1 MNKTEYRTKLRA
13 GLIAIIAVLAIL
25 IPAVLQQPTLAV
37 SRKAPS
43 MVTVTGAKLSGN
55 NKVTITW
62 KKAKNATS
70 YRVYYK
76 QAGGKW
82 KTLANVK
89 GTKYTHTSSRKYPLA
104 EGKKYVYTVRAYNR
118 YGRKW
123 GSYDRN
129 GKTVTIP
136 AIPGKV
142 NVTKVKANSYQEVQ
156 VNWNKTKNAT
166 SYHVYY
172 KEAGARSW
180 RKIDSVSGRY
190 TSFKHRSSKSFP
202 LKPGKKYVYTVKA
215 YNGNFKKWGSYNTKG
230 WSVSVPKKPAA
241 KVPGTV
247 KLCYVSA
254 TTDSEVIIDWE
265 GVENAT
271 SYCIYY
277 KESGAKNW
285 VKIATVGSNTQF
297 YIHESS
303 SAYPL
308 KASCKYLY
316 TIRAYNSASKKWG
329 GYNTKGWSVTTPE
342 DPDATPTPQP
352 TKKPQPTEAPKPS
365 PKPTST
371 PKPTPTVTPTPS
383 PEEIAANAEK
393 IAKEVIRLTNI
404 ERRKNGKSDLKYHA
418 KLQQAAMTRAKELEI
433 KYAHERPDGSDI
445 GTAAYEVGVGN
456 ICGENIGAGFT
467 KPEAKPEAVVK
478 AWMDSPGH
486 AASILNDRAT
496 HIGVGYYKGKNGTG
510 YWVQEFSS
518 GPDEKCTLT
527 VDANGGTFPS
537 KGGVEKFEMAVPK
550 GITLYTKDMPKPEKN
565 GCSFDGWTAYF
576 DFGYSVKAT
585 TNIPMNES
593 YTLKADWKNNT
604 TTSSL
609 SADVSSSVN
618 KEIFSDGINDA
629 DYDENI
635 RFNGSSE
642 AIESVD
648 DMDSKELDISE
659 DTDESE
665 VEFVEDNS

>member
-1 MNKTEYRTKLRA
+1 MKQPRKYLLCLLT
-13 GLIAIIAVLAIL
+13 LAL
-25 IPAVLQQPTLAV
+25 MLFLPAAAAQAASGQQPGYV
-37 SRKAPS
+37 SS
-43 MVTVTGAKLSGN
+43 ITAKVSGS
-55 NKVTITW
+55 NKVTVTW

-82 KTLANVK
+82 KTLANVN
-89 GTKYTHTSSRKYPLA
+89 GTKYTHTSSRKYPLTA
-104 EGKKYVYTVRAYNR
+104 GKKYVYTVRAYNR

-156 VNWNKTKNAT
+156 VNWDKAKNAT

-172 KEAGARSW
+172 KEAGARNW

-215 YNGNFKKWGSYNTKG
+215 YNGSFKKWGSYNTKG
-230 WSVSVPKKPAA
+230 WSVSVPKKPEG

-285 VKIATVGSNTQF
+285 VKIATVGSETQF

-352 TKKPQPTEAPKPS
+352 TKKPQPTEAPKPT

-371 PKPTPTVTPTPS
+371 PKPTPTATPTPS
-383 PEEIAANAEK
+383 PEEITANAEK

-404 ERRKNGKSDLKYHA
+404 ERRKNGKADLKYHA

-433 KYAHERPDGSDI
+433 KYSHERPDGTS
-445 GTAAYEVGVGN
+445 GTAAYEAGVGN
-456 ICGENIGAGFT
+456 YCGENIGVGFT
-467 KPEAKPEAVVK
+467 KPEAVVK

-486 AASILNDRAT
+486 ASAILDANAT

-537 KGGVEKFEMAVPK
+537 KGGVEKF
-550 GITLYTKDMPKPEKN
+550 GITVPQGMRLYIKDIAIPVKQNCTFNYWTIYDSPILGSIDVNKN
-565 GCSFDGWTAYF
+565 YRIS
-576 DFGYSVKAT
+576 
-585 TNIPMNES
+585 
-593 YTLKADWKNNT
+593 ADWSVTDNQAICSNIEQSVISDAT
-604 TTSSL
+604 F
-609 SADVSSSVN
+609 SADGISVN
-618 KEIFSDGINDA
+618 A
-629 DYDENI
+629 DVLDNVY
-635 RFNGSSE
+635 
-642 AIESVD
+642 VD
-648 DMDSKELDISE
+648 DEDETDDIDTIGYDTVEDISFE
-659 DTDESE
+659 E
-665 VEFVEDNS
+665 

>member
-1 MNKTEYRTKLRA
+1 MKKTRKYLLCLLT
-13 GLIAIIAVLAIL
+13 LAL
-25 IPAVLQQPTLAV
+25 MLFLPATAAQAASGQQPGYV
-37 SRKAPS
+37 SS
-43 MVTVTGAKLSGN
+43 ITAKVSGN
-55 NKVTITW
+55 NQVTVTW

-82 KTLANVK
+82 KTLANVN
-89 GTKYTHTSSRKYPLA
+89 GTKYTHTSSKKYPLTA
-104 EGKKYVYTVRAYNR
+104 GKKYVYTVRAYNR

-123 GSYDRN
+123 GSYDKK

-156 VNWNKTKNAT
+156 VNWSKAKNAT

-172 KEAGARSW
+172 KEAGARNW
-180 RKIDSVSGRY
+180 RKIASVSGRY

-215 YNGNFKKWGSYNTKG
+215 YNRNFKKWGS
-230 WSVSVPKKPAA
+230 
-241 KVPGTV
+241 
-247 KLCYVSA
+247 
-254 TTDSEVIIDWE
+254 
-265 GVENAT
+265 
-271 SYCIYY
+271 
-277 KESGAKNW
+277 
-285 VKIATVGSNTQF
+285 
-297 YIHESS
+297 
-303 SAYPL
+303 
-308 KASCKYLY
+308 
-316 TIRAYNSASKKWG
+316 
-329 GYNTKGWSVTTPE
+329 YNTKGWSVTTPE

-371 PKPTPTVTPTPS
+371 PKPTPTATPTPS

-393 IAKEVIRLTNI
+393 MAKEVIRLTNI
-404 ERRKNGKSDLKYHA
+404 ERRKYGLTELKYHA

-433 KYAHERPDGSDI
+433 KFAHERPDGSDI
-445 GTAAYEVGVGN
+445 GTAAFEAGVGN
-456 ICGENIGAGFT
+456 PGGENIGAGFT
-467 KPEAKPEAVVK
+467 KPEAVVK
-478 AWMDSPGH
+478 AWMDSDGH
-486 AASILNDRAT
+486 RTTMLQSHYT

-550 GITLYTKDMPKPEKN
+550 GMTLYADDFEKPVKVGCVFEKWTSLYPDGYENNKTTK
-565 GCSFDGWTAYF
+565 
-576 DFGYSVKAT
+576 
-585 TNIPMNES
+585 IHMNES
-593 YTLKADWKNNT
+593 KTLKANWKDA
-604 TTSSL
+604 TSS
-609 SADVSSSVN
+609 SKVSSIN
-618 KEIFSDGINDA
+618 EDIFSDGVSNDSNT
-629 DYDENI
+629 ENTDTD
-635 RFNGSSE
+635 SSFE

-659 DTDESE
+659 DTKDTDESD
-665 VEFVEDNS
+665 VEFVEDNLQ

>member
-1 MNKTEYRTKLRA
+1 MKQPRKYLLCLLT
-13 GLIAIIAVLAIL
+13 LAL
-25 IPAVLQQPTLAV
+25 MLFLPASAAQAASGQQPGYV
-37 SRKAPS
+37 SS
-43 MVTVTGAKLSGN
+43 ITAKVSGS
-55 NKVTITW
+55 NKVTVTW

-76 QAGGKW
+76 QADGKW

-89 GTKYTHTSSRKYPLA
+89 GTKYTHTSSRKYPLT
-104 EGKKYVYTVRAYNR
+104 EGKKYAYTVKAYNR

-142 NVTKVKANSYQEVQ
+142 NVTKVKANSYQEVL
-156 VNWNKTKNAT
+156 VNWSKAKNTT

-172 KEAGARSW
+172 KEAGARNW
-180 RKIDSVSGRY
+180 RKIDSISGHY

-202 LKPGKKYVYTVKA
+202 LEPGKKYVYTVKA

-230 WSVSVPKKPAA
+230 WSVSVPKKPEG

-352 TKKPQPTEAPKPS
+352 TEAPKPS

-371 PKPTPTVTPTPS
+371 PKPTPTATPTPS

-393 IAKEVIRLTNI
+393 MAKEVIRLTNI
-404 ERRKNGKSDLKYHA
+404 ERRKYGLTELKYHA

-433 KYAHERPDGSDI
+433 KFAHERPDGRDI
-445 GTAAYEVGVGN
+445 GTAAYEAGVGN
-456 ICGENIGAGFT
+456 PGGENIGAGFT
-467 KPEAKPEAVVK
+467 KPEAVVK
-478 AWMDSPGH
+478 AWMDSDGH
-486 AASILNDRAT
+486 RTTMLQSHYT

-537 KGGVEKFEMAVPK
+537 KGGVEKFEMDVPK
-550 GITLYTKDMPKPEKN
+550 GMTLYADDFEKP
-565 GCSFDGWTAYF
+565 
-576 DFGYSVKAT
+576 VKAGCVFEKWTSLYPDGYENNKT
-585 TNIPMNES
+585 TKIHMNES
-593 YTLKADWKNNT
+593 KTLKANWKDAA
-604 TTSSL
+604 SS
-609 SADVSSSVN
+609 SKVSSIN
-618 KEIFSDGINDA
+618 EDIFSDGVSNDSNA
-629 DYDENI
+629 ENT
-635 RFNGSSE
+635 NTDSSFE
-642 AIESVD
+642 VIESVD

-659 DTDESE
+659 DTDESD
-665 VEFVEDNS
+665 VEFVEDNLQ

>member
-1 MNKTEYRTKLRA
+1 MKKTRKYLLCLLT
-13 GLIAIIAVLAIL
+13 LAL
-25 IPAVLQQPTLAV
+25 MLFLPATAAQAASGQQPGYV
-37 SRKAPS
+37 SS
-43 MVTVTGAKLSGN
+43 ITAKVSGS
-55 NKVTITW
+55 NKVTVTW

-89 GTKYTHTSSRKYPLA
+89 GTKYTHTSSRKYPLT
-104 EGKKYVYTVRAYNR
+104 EGKKYVYTVKAYNR

-156 VNWNKTKNAT
+156 VNWSKAKNAT

-172 KEAGARSW
+172 KEAGARNW

-215 YNGNFKKWGSYNTKG
+215 YNGSFKKWGS
-230 WSVSVPKKPAA
+230 
-241 KVPGTV
+241 
-247 KLCYVSA
+247 
-254 TTDSEVIIDWE
+254 
-265 GVENAT
+265 
-271 SYCIYY
+271 
-277 KESGAKNW
+277 
-285 VKIATVGSNTQF
+285 
-297 YIHESS
+297 
-303 SAYPL
+303 
-308 KASCKYLY
+308 
-316 TIRAYNSASKKWG
+316 
-329 GYNTKGWSVTTPE
+329 YNTKGWSVTTPE

-371 PKPTPTVTPTPS
+371 PKPTPTATPTPS

-393 IAKEVIRLTNI
+393 MAKEVIRLTNI
-404 ERRKNGKSDLKYHA
+404 ERRKYGLTELKYHA

-433 KYAHERPDGSDI
+433 KFAHERPDGSDI
-445 GTAAYEVGVGN
+445 GTAAFEAGVGN
-456 ICGENIGAGFT
+456 PGGENIGAGFT
-467 KPEAKPEAVVK
+467 KPEAVVK
-478 AWMDSPGH
+478 AWMDSDGH
-486 AASILNDRAT
+486 RTTMLQSHYT

-550 GITLYTKDMPKPEKN
+550 GMTLYADDFEKPVKVGCVFEKWTSLYPDGYENNKTTK
-565 GCSFDGWTAYF
+565 
-576 DFGYSVKAT
+576 
-585 TNIPMNES
+585 IHMNES
-593 YTLKADWKNNT
+593 KTLKANWKDA
-604 TTSSL
+604 TSS
-609 SADVSSSVN
+609 SKVSSIN
-618 KEIFSDGINDA
+618 EDIFSDGVSNDSNT
-629 DYDENI
+629 ENTDTD
-635 RFNGSSE
+635 SSFE

-659 DTDESE
+659 DTKDTDESD
-665 VEFVEDNS
+665 VEFVEDNLQ

>member
-1 MNKTEYRTKLRA
+1 MKKTRKYLLCLLT
-13 GLIAIIAVLAIL
+13 LAL
-25 IPAVLQQPTLAV
+25 MLFLPAAAAQAASGQQPGYV
-37 SRKAPS
+37 SS
-43 MVTVTGAKLSGN
+43 ITAKVSGS
-55 NKVTITW
+55 NKVTVTW

-82 KTLANVK
+82 KTLANVN
-89 GTKYTHTSSRKYPLA
+89 GTKYTHTSSRKYPLT

-156 VNWNKTKNAT
+156 VNWSKAKNAT

-172 KEAGARSW
+172 KEAGARNW

-190 TSFKHRSSKSFP
+190 TSFKHCSSKSFP
-202 LKPGKKYVYTVKA
+202 LEPGKKYVYTVKA
-215 YNGNFKKWGSYNTKG
+215 YNGSFKKWGSYNTKG
-230 WSVSVPKKPAA
+230 WSVSVPKKPEG

-316 TIRAYNSASKKWG
+316 TIRAYNSDSKKWG

-371 PKPTPTVTPTPS
+371 PKPTPTATPTPS

-393 IAKEVIRLTNI
+393 MTKEVIRLTNI

-433 KYAHERPDGSDI
+433 KCSHERPDGRDSS
-445 GTAAYEVGVGN
+445 TAIYEAGVGN
-456 ICGENIGAGFT
+456 SSGENIGVGFT
-467 KPEAKPEAVVK
+467 KPEAVVK

-486 AASILNDRAT
+486 ASAILDSDST
-496 HIGVGYYKGKNGTG
+496 HIGVGYYKGKNGTN
-510 YWVQEFSS
+510 YWVQDFSS

-550 GITLYTKDMPKPEKN
+550 GMTLYADDFEKP
-565 GCSFDGWTAYF
+565 
-576 DFGYSVKAT
+576 VKAGCVFEKWT
-585 TNIPMNES
+585 TVFSFGWES
-593 YTLKADWKNNT
+593 NNATEIHMSESKTLKANWKDAA
-604 TTSSL
+604 SS
-609 SADVSSSVN
+609 SKVSSIN
-618 KEIFSDGINDA
+618 EDIFSDGVSNDSNA
-629 DYDENI
+629 ENT
-635 RFNGSSE
+635 NTDSSFE
-642 AIESVD
+642 VIESVD

-659 DTDESE
+659 DTDESD
-665 VEFVEDNS
+665 VEFVEDNLQ

>member
-1 MNKTEYRTKLRA
+1 MKKTRKYLLCLLT
-13 GLIAIIAVLAIL
+13 LAL
-25 IPAVLQQPTLAV
+25 MLFLPATAAQAASGQQPGYV
-37 SRKAPS
+37 SS
-43 MVTVTGAKLSGN
+43 ITAKVSGS
-55 NKVTITW
+55 NKVTVTW

-76 QAGGKW
+76 QAGSKW
-82 KTLANVK
+82 KTLANVN
-89 GTKYTHTSSRKYPLA
+89 GTKYTHTSSRKYPLT
-104 EGKKYVYTVRAYNR
+104 EGKKYVYTVKAYNR

-156 VNWNKTKNAT
+156 VNWSKAKNAT

-172 KEAGARSW
+172 KEAGARNW

-215 YNGNFKKWGSYNTKG
+215 YNGSFKKWGS
-230 WSVSVPKKPAA
+230 
-241 KVPGTV
+241 
-247 KLCYVSA
+247 
-254 TTDSEVIIDWE
+254 
-265 GVENAT
+265 
-271 SYCIYY
+271 
-277 KESGAKNW
+277 
-285 VKIATVGSNTQF
+285 
-297 YIHESS
+297 
-303 SAYPL
+303 
-308 KASCKYLY
+308 
-316 TIRAYNSASKKWG
+316 
-329 GYNTKGWSVTTPE
+329 YNTKGWSVTTPE

-371 PKPTPTVTPTPS
+371 PKPTPTATPTPS

-393 IAKEVIRLTNI
+393 MAKEVIRLTNI
-404 ERRKNGKSDLKYHA
+404 ERRKYGLTELKYHA

-433 KYAHERPDGSDI
+433 KFAHERPDGSDI
-445 GTAAYEVGVGN
+445 GTAAFEAGVGN
-456 ICGENIGAGFT
+456 PGGENIGAGFT
-467 KPEAKPEAVVK
+467 KPEAVVK
-478 AWMDSPGH
+478 AWMDSDGH
-486 AASILNDRAT
+486 RTTMLQSHYT

-550 GITLYTKDMPKPEKN
+550 GMTLYADDFEKPVKAGCVFEK
-565 GCSFDGWTAYF
+565 WTAVYP
-576 DFGYSVKAT
+576 DGYETKQAT
-585 TNIPMNES
+585 KIHMSES
-593 YTLKADWKNNT
+593 LSLKANWKDAT
-604 TTSSL
+604 A
-609 SADVSSSVN
+609 SAKVSSIN
-618 KEIFSDGINDA
+618 EEIFSDGVSNDSNA
-629 DYDENI
+629 ENT
-635 RFNGSSE
+635 NTDSSFE
-642 AIESVD
+642 VIESVD

>member
-1 MNKTEYRTKLRA
+1 MKKTRKYLLCLLT
-13 GLIAIIAVLAIL
+13 LAL
-25 IPAVLQQPTLAV
+25 MLFLPATAAQAASGQQPGYV
-37 SRKAPS
+37 SS
-43 MVTVTGAKLSGN
+43 ITAKVSGN
-55 NKVTITW
+55 NKVTVTW

-82 KTLANVK
+82 KTLADVN
-89 GTKYTHTSSRKYPLA
+89 GTKYTHTSSKKYPLTA
-104 EGKKYVYTVRAYNR
+104 GKKYVYTVKAYNR

-136 AIPGKV
+136 AIPDKV
-142 NVTKVKANSYQEVQ
+142 NVTKIKANSYQEVQ
-156 VNWNKTKNAT
+156 VNWDKAKNAT

-172 KEAGARSW
+172 KEAGARNW

-230 WSVSVPKKPAA
+230 WSVSIPKKPEG

-277 KESGAKNW
+277 KESRAKNW

-352 TKKPQPTEAPKPS
+352 TEAPKPS

-371 PKPTPTVTPTPS
+371 PKPTPTATPTPS

-404 ERRKNGKSDLKYHA
+404 ERRKNGKTDLKYHA

-433 KYAHERPDGSDI
+433 KYSHERPDGTS
-445 GTAAYEVGVGN
+445 GTAAYEAGVGN
-456 ICGENIGAGFT
+456 YCGENIGVGFT
-467 KPEAKPEAVVK
+467 KPEAVVK

-486 AASILNDRAT
+486 ASAILDANAT
-496 HIGVGYYKGKNGTG
+496 HIGVGYYKGKNGTN

-550 GITLYTKDMPKPEKN
+550 GMTLYADDFEKP
-565 GCSFDGWTAYF
+565 
-576 DFGYSVKAT
+576 VKAGCVFEKWTSLYPDGYENNKT
-585 TNIPMNES
+585 TKIHMNES
-593 YTLKADWKNNT
+593 KTLKANWKDAA
-604 TTSSL
+604 SS
-609 SADVSSSVN
+609 SKVSSIN
-618 KEIFSDGINDA
+618 EDIFSDGVSNDSNA
-629 DYDENI
+629 ENT
-635 RFNGSSE
+635 NTDSSFE
-642 AIESVD
+642 AIESVN

-659 DTDESE
+659 DTDESDI
-665 VEFVEDNS
+665 EFVEDNS

>member
-1 MNKTEYRTKLRA
+1 MEKTRKYLLCLLT
-13 GLIAIIAVLAIL
+13 LAL
-25 IPAVLQQPTLAV
+25 MLFLPAAAAQAASGQQPGYV
-37 SRKAPS
+37 SS
-43 MVTVTGAKLSGN
+43 ITAKVSGN
-55 NKVTITW
+55 NQVTVTW

-76 QAGGKW
+76 QTGGKW
-82 KTLANVK
+82 KTLANVN
-89 GTKYTHTSSRKYPLA
+89 GTKYTHTSSKKYPLT
-104 EGKKYVYTVRAYNR
+104 EGKKYVYTVKAYNR

-156 VNWNKTKNAT
+156 VNWSKAKNAT

-172 KEAGARSW
+172 KEAGSRNW

-190 TSFKHRSSKSFP
+190 NSFKHRSSKSFP

-215 YNGNFKKWGSYNTKG
+215 YNGNFKKWGS
-230 WSVSVPKKPAA
+230 
-241 KVPGTV
+241 
-247 KLCYVSA
+247 
-254 TTDSEVIIDWE
+254 
-265 GVENAT
+265 
-271 SYCIYY
+271 
-277 KESGAKNW
+277 
-285 VKIATVGSNTQF
+285 
-297 YIHESS
+297 
-303 SAYPL
+303 
-308 KASCKYLY
+308 
-316 TIRAYNSASKKWG
+316 
-329 GYNTKGWSVTTPE
+329 YNTKGWSVTTPE

-371 PKPTPTVTPTPS
+371 PKPTPTATPTPS

-404 ERRKNGKSDLKYHA
+404 ERRKNGKSELKYHA
-418 KLQQAAMTRAKELEI
+418 NLQQAAMTRAKELEI
-433 KYAHERPDGSDI
+433 KYSHERPDGTS
-445 GTAAYEVGVGN
+445 GTAAYEAGVGN
-456 ICGENIGAGFT
+456 YCGENIGVGFT
-467 KPEAKPEAVVK
+467 KPEAVVK

-486 AASILNDRAT
+486 ASAILDANAT
-496 HIGVGYYKGKNGTG
+496 HIGVGYHKGKNGTG

-550 GITLYTKDMPKPEKN
+550 GMTLYADDFEKPVKAGCVFEK
-565 GCSFDGWTAYF
+565 WTAVYP
-576 DFGYSVKAT
+576 DGYETKQAT
-585 TNIPMNES
+585 KIHMSES
-593 YTLKADWKNNT
+593 LSLKANWKDAT
-604 TTSSL
+604 A
-609 SADVSSSVN
+609 SAKVSSIN
-618 KEIFSDGINDA
+618 EDIFSDGVSNDSNA
-629 DYDENI
+629 ENT
-635 RFNGSSE
+635 NTDSSFE
-642 AIESVD
+642 VIESVD

-665 VEFVEDNS
+665 VEFVEDNLQ

>member
-1 MNKTEYRTKLRA
+1 MKKTRKYLLCLLT
-13 GLIAIIAVLAIL
+13 LAL
-25 IPAVLQQPTLAV
+25 MLFLPASAAQAASGQQPGYV
-37 SRKAPS
+37 SS
-43 MVTVTGAKLSGN
+43 ITAKVSDN
-55 NKVTITW
+55 NKVTVTW

-76 QAGGKW
+76 QADGKW

-89 GTKYTHTSSRKYPLA
+89 GTKYTHTSSRKYPLT
-104 EGKKYVYTVRAYNR
+104 EGKKYVYTVKAYNR

-136 AIPGKV
+136 VIPGKV
-142 NVTKVKANSYQEVQ
+142 NVTKVKANNYQEVQ
-156 VNWNKTKNAT
+156 VNWSKAKNAT

-172 KEAGARSW
+172 KEASSRNW

-215 YNGNFKKWGSYNTKG
+215 YNGSFKKWGSYNTKG
-230 WSVSVPKKPAA
+230 WSVSVPKKPEG

-352 TKKPQPTEAPKPS
+352 TEAPKPS

-371 PKPTPTVTPTPS
+371 PKPTPTATPTPS

-433 KYAHERPDGSDI
+433 KYSHERPDGRDI
-445 GTAAYEVGVGN
+445 GTAAYEAGVGN
-456 ICGENIGAGFT
+456 PCGENIGAGFT
-467 KPEAKPEAVVK
+467 KPEAVVK

-486 AASILNDRAT
+486 ASAILDANAT
-496 HIGVGYYKGKNGTG
+496 HIGVGYHKGKNGTG

-550 GITLYTKDMPKPEKN
+550 GMTLYADDFEKPVKAGCVFEK
-565 GCSFDGWTAYF
+565 WTAVYP
-576 DFGYSVKAT
+576 DGYETKQAT
-585 TNIPMNES
+585 KIHMSES
-593 YTLKADWKNNT
+593 LSLKANWKDAT
-604 TTSSL
+604 A
-609 SADVSSSVN
+609 SAKVSSIN
-618 KEIFSDGINDA
+618 EDIFSDGVSNDSNA
-629 DYDENI
+629 ENT
-635 RFNGSSE
+635 NTDSSFE
-642 AIESVD
+642 VIESVD

>member
-1 MNKTEYRTKLRA
+1 MKQPRKYLLCLLT
-13 GLIAIIAVLAIL
+13 LAL
-25 IPAVLQQPTLAV
+25 MLFLPAAAAQAASGQQPGYV
-37 SRKAPS
+37 SS
-43 MVTVTGAKLSGN
+43 ITAKVSGN
-55 NKVTITW
+55 NKVTVTW

-76 QAGGKW
+76 QTGGKW
-82 KTLANVK
+82 KTLANVN
-89 GTKYTHTSSRKYPLA
+89 GTKYTHTSSRKYPLT
-104 EGKKYVYTVRAYNR
+104 EGKKYAYTVKAYNR

-156 VNWNKTKNAT
+156 VNWSKTKNAT

-172 KEAGARSW
+172 KEAGSRNW

-230 WSVSVPKKPAA
+230 WSV
-241 KVPGTV
+241 
-247 KLCYVSA
+247 
-254 TTDSEVIIDWE
+254 
-265 GVENAT
+265 
-271 SYCIYY
+271 
-277 KESGAKNW
+277 
-285 VKIATVGSNTQF
+285 
-297 YIHESS
+297 
-303 SAYPL
+303 
-308 KASCKYLY
+308 
-316 TIRAYNSASKKWG
+316 
-329 GYNTKGWSVTTPE
+329 TTPE

-371 PKPTPTVTPTPS
+371 PKPTPTATPTPS

-393 IAKEVIRLTNI
+393 MAKEVIRLTNI
-404 ERRKNGKSDLKYHA
+404 ERKKYGLTELKYHA

-433 KYAHERPDGSDI
+433 KYSHERPDGRDS
-445 GTAAYEVGVGN
+445 GTAAFEAGVGN
-456 ICGENIGAGFT
+456 PGGENIGAGFT
-467 KPEAKPEAVVK
+467 KPEAVVK
-478 AWMDSPGH
+478 AWMDSDGH
-486 AASILNDRAT
+486 RTTMLQSHYT
-496 HIGVGYYKGKNGTG
+496 HIGVGYYKGKSGTG

-550 GITLYTKDMPKPEKN
+550 GMTLYADDFEKP
-565 GCSFDGWTAYF
+565 
-576 DFGYSVKAT
+576 VKAGCVFEKWTSLYPDGYENNKT
-585 TNIPMNES
+585 TKIHMNES
-593 YTLKADWKNNT
+593 KTLKANWKDAT
-604 TTSSL
+604 ASAKVL
-609 SADVSSSVN
+609 SINED
-618 KEIFSDGINDA
+618 IFSDGVSNDSNA
-629 DYDENI
+629 ENTDTD
-635 RFNGSSE
+635 SSFE
-642 AIESVD
+642 VIESVD
-648 DMDSKELDISE
+648 ENSKELDISK
-659 DTDESE
+659 DTDESD
-665 VEFVEDNS
+665 VEFVEDNLQ

>member
-1 MNKTEYRTKLRA
+1 MKQPRKYLLCLLT
-13 GLIAIIAVLAIL
+13 LAL
-25 IPAVLQQPTLAV
+25 MLFLPTTAAQAASGQQPGYV
-37 SRKAPS
+37 SSITTK
-43 MVTVTGAKLSGN
+43 VSGN
-55 NKVTITW
+55 NKVTVTW
-62 KKAKNATS
+62 KEAKNATS

-89 GTKYTHTSSRKYPLA
+89 GTKYTHTSSRKYPLT

-156 VNWNKTKNAT
+156 VNWSKAKNAT

-352 TKKPQPTEAPKPS
+352 TEAPKPS

-371 PKPTPTVTPTPS
+371 PKPTPTATPTPS

-433 KYAHERPDGSDI
+433 KYSHERPDGRDSS
-445 GTAAYEVGVGN
+445 TAVYEAGVGN
-456 ICGENIGAGFT
+456 SHGENIGVGFT
-467 KPEAKPEAVVK
+467 NPEAVIK

-486 AASILNDRAT
+486 ASAILDANAT
-496 HIGVGYYKGKNGTG
+496 HIGVGYYKGKNGTN
-510 YWVQEFSS
+510 YWVQDFSS

-537 KGGVEKFEMAVPK
+537 KGGAEKFEIIFPQGMLARIRDIDQPQK
-550 GITLYTKDMPKPEKN
+550 DGYTIQKWVDQYDCRVVNFCMDKDYTIHPVWVRDTASAQAIVTDDQQTCNALSEVHSN
-565 GCSFDGWTAYF
+565 DVFNDGNDEDKYESNLPIDTT
-576 DFGYSVKAT
+576 DCDMIDTEIYSNV
-585 TNIPMNES
+585 
-593 YTLKADWKNNT
+593 
-604 TTSSL
+604 
-609 SADVSSSVN
+609 
-618 KEIFSDGINDA
+618 
-629 DYDENI
+629 DYDENSDVE
-635 RFNGSSE
+635 F
-642 AIESVD
+642 
-648 DMDSKELDISE
+648 SE
-659 DTDESE
+659 DDSQ
-665 VEFVEDNS
+665 

>member
-1 MNKTEYRTKLRA
+1 MKQPRKYLLCLLT
-13 GLIAIIAVLAIL
+13 LAL
-25 IPAVLQQPTLAV
+25 MLFLPATAAQAASGQQPGYV
-37 SRKAPS
+37 SS
-43 MVTVTGAKLSGN
+43 ITAKVSDN
-55 NKVTITW
+55 NKVTVTW

-89 GTKYTHTSSRKYPLA
+89 GTKYTHTSSRKYPLT
-104 EGKKYVYTVRAYNR
+104 EGKKYAYTVKAYNR

-142 NVTKVKANSYQEVQ
+142 NVTKVKANSYQEVL
-156 VNWNKTKNAT
+156 VNWSKAKNTT

-172 KEAGARSW
+172 KEAGARNW
-180 RKIDSVSGRY
+180 RKIDSISGHY

-202 LKPGKKYVYTVKA
+202 LEPGKKYVYTVKA

-230 WSVSVPKKPAA
+230 WSVSVPKKPEG

-352 TKKPQPTEAPKPS
+352 TEAPKPS

-371 PKPTPTVTPTPS
+371 PKPTPTATPTPS

-393 IAKEVIRLTNI
+393 MAKEVIRLTNI
-404 ERRKNGKSDLKYHA
+404 ERRKYGLTELKYHA

-433 KYAHERPDGSDI
+433 KFAHERPDGRDI
-445 GTAAYEVGVGN
+445 GTAAYEAGVGN
-456 ICGENIGAGFT
+456 PGGENIGAGFT
-467 KPEAKPEAVVK
+467 KPEAVVK
-478 AWMDSPGH
+478 AWMDSDGH
-486 AASILNDRAT
+486 RTTMLQSHYT

-537 KGGVEKFEMAVPK
+537 KGGVEKFEMDVPK
-550 GITLYTKDMPKPEKN
+550 GMTLYADDFEKP
-565 GCSFDGWTAYF
+565 
-576 DFGYSVKAT
+576 VKAGCVFEKWTSLYPDGYENNKT
-585 TNIPMNES
+585 TKIHMNES
-593 YTLKADWKNNT
+593 KTLKANWKDAA
-604 TTSSL
+604 SS
-609 SADVSSSVN
+609 SKVSSIN
-618 KEIFSDGINDA
+618 EDIFSDGVSNDSNA
-629 DYDENI
+629 ENT
-635 RFNGSSE
+635 NTDSSFE
-642 AIESVD
+642 VIESVD

-659 DTDESE
+659 DTDESD
-665 VEFVEDNS
+665 VEFVEDNLQ

>member
-1 MNKTEYRTKLRA
+1 MKKTRKYLLCLLT
-13 GLIAIIAVLAIL
+13 LAL
-25 IPAVLQQPTLAV
+25 MLFLPATAAQAASGQQPGYV
-37 SRKAPS
+37 SS
-43 MVTVTGAKLSGN
+43 ITAKVSGN
-55 NKVTITW
+55 NKVTVTW

-82 KTLANVK
+82 KTLADVN
-89 GTKYTHTSSRKYPLA
+89 GTKYTHTSSKKYPLTA
-104 EGKKYVYTVRAYNR
+104 GKKYVYTVKAYNR

-136 AIPGKV
+136 AIPDKV
-142 NVTKVKANSYQEVQ
+142 NVTKIKANSYQEVQ
-156 VNWNKTKNAT
+156 VNWDKAKNAT

-172 KEAGARSW
+172 KEAGARNW

-230 WSVSVPKKPAA
+230 WSVSIPKKPEG

-277 KESGAKNW
+277 KESRAKNW

-352 TKKPQPTEAPKPS
+352 TEAPKPS

-371 PKPTPTVTPTPS
+371 PKPTPTATPTPS

-404 ERRKNGKSDLKYHA
+404 ERRKNGKTDLKYHA

-433 KYAHERPDGSDI
+433 KYSHERPDGTS
-445 GTAAYEVGVGN
+445 GTAAYEAGVGN
-456 ICGENIGAGFT
+456 YCGENIGVGFT
-467 KPEAKPEAVVK
+467 KPEAVVK

-486 AASILNDRAT
+486 ASAILDANAT
-496 HIGVGYYKGKNGTG
+496 HIGVGYYKGKNGTN

-537 KGGVEKFEMAVPK
+537 KGGVEKFEMTVPK
-550 GITLYTKDMPKPEKN
+550 GMTLYADDFEKPVKTGCVFEKWTSLYPDGYENNKTTK
-565 GCSFDGWTAYF
+565 
-576 DFGYSVKAT
+576 
-585 TNIPMNES
+585 IHMNES
-593 YTLKADWKNNT
+593 KTLKANWKDAA
-604 TTSSL
+604 SS
-609 SADVSSSVN
+609 SKVSSIN
-618 KEIFSDGINDA
+618 EDIFSDGVSNDSNA
-629 DYDENI
+629 ENT
-635 RFNGSSE
+635 NTDSSFE
-642 AIESVD
+642 AIESVN

-659 DTDESE
+659 DTDESDI
-665 VEFVEDNS
+665 EFVEDNS

>member
-1 MNKTEYRTKLRA
+1 MKKTRKYLLCLLT
-13 GLIAIIAVLAIL
+13 LAL
-25 IPAVLQQPTLAV
+25 MLFLPATAAQAASGQQPGYV
-37 SRKAPS
+37 SS
-43 MVTVTGAKLSGN
+43 ITAKVSGN
-55 NKVTITW
+55 NQVTVTW
-62 KKAKNATS
+62 KKAKSATS

-76 QAGGKW
+76 QTGGKW

-89 GTKYTHTSSRKYPLA
+89 GTKYTHTSSRKYPLT
-104 EGKKYVYTVRAYNR
+104 EGKKYVYTVKAYNR

-123 GSYDRN
+123 GSYNKN

-156 VNWNKTKNAT
+156 VNWSKAKNAT

-172 KEAGARSW
+172 KEASSRNW

-215 YNGNFKKWGSYNTKG
+215 YNGSFKKWGS
-230 WSVSVPKKPAA
+230 
-241 KVPGTV
+241 
-247 KLCYVSA
+247 
-254 TTDSEVIIDWE
+254 
-265 GVENAT
+265 
-271 SYCIYY
+271 
-277 KESGAKNW
+277 
-285 VKIATVGSNTQF
+285 
-297 YIHESS
+297 
-303 SAYPL
+303 
-308 KASCKYLY
+308 
-316 TIRAYNSASKKWG
+316 
-329 GYNTKGWSVTTPE
+329 YNTKGWSVTTPE

-371 PKPTPTVTPTPS
+371 PKPTPTATPTPS

-393 IAKEVIRLTNI
+393 MAKEVIRLTNI
-404 ERRKNGKSDLKYHA
+404 ERRKYGLTELKYHA

-433 KYAHERPDGSDI
+433 KFAHERPDGSDI
-445 GTAAYEVGVGN
+445 GTAAFEAGVGN
-456 ICGENIGAGFT
+456 PGGENIGAGFT
-467 KPEAKPEAVVK
+467 KPEAVVK
-478 AWMDSPGH
+478 AWMDSDGH
-486 AASILNDRAT
+486 RTTMLQSHYT

-550 GITLYTKDMPKPEKN
+550 GMTLYADDFEKPVKVGCVFEKWTSLYPDGYENNKTTK
-565 GCSFDGWTAYF
+565 
-576 DFGYSVKAT
+576 
-585 TNIPMNES
+585 IHMNES
-593 YTLKADWKNNT
+593 KTLKANWKDA
-604 TTSSL
+604 TSS
-609 SADVSSSVN
+609 SKVSSIN
-618 KEIFSDGINDA
+618 EDIFSDGVSNDSNT
-629 DYDENI
+629 ENTDTD
-635 RFNGSSE
+635 SSFE

-659 DTDESE
+659 DTKDTDESD
-665 VEFVEDNS
+665 VEFVEDNLQ

>member
-1 MNKTEYRTKLRA
+1 MKQPRKYLLCLLT
-13 GLIAIIAVLAIL
+13 LAL
-25 IPAVLQQPTLAV
+25 MLFLPASAAQAASGQQPGYV
-37 SRKAPS
+37 SS
-43 MVTVTGAKLSGN
+43 ITAKVSDN
-55 NKVTITW
+55 NKVTVTW

-76 QAGGKW
+76 QADGKW

-89 GTKYTHTSSRKYPLA
+89 GTKYTHTSSRKYPLT
-104 EGKKYVYTVRAYNR
+104 EGKKYAYTVKAYNR

-142 NVTKVKANSYQEVQ
+142 NVTKVKANSYQEVL
-156 VNWNKTKNAT
+156 VNWSKAKNTT

-172 KEAGARSW
+172 KEAGARNW
-180 RKIDSVSGRY
+180 RKIDSISGHY

-202 LKPGKKYVYTVKA
+202 LEPGKKYVYTVKA

-230 WSVSVPKKPAA
+230 WSVSVPKKPEG

-352 TKKPQPTEAPKPS
+352 TEAPKPS

-371 PKPTPTVTPTPS
+371 PKPTPTATPTPS

-393 IAKEVIRLTNI
+393 MAKEVIRLTNI
-404 ERRKNGKSDLKYHA
+404 ERRKYGLTELKYHA

-433 KYAHERPDGSDI
+433 KFAHERPDGRDI
-445 GTAAYEVGVGN
+445 GTAAYEAGVGN
-456 ICGENIGAGFT
+456 PGGENIGAGFT
-467 KPEAKPEAVVK
+467 KPEAVVK
-478 AWMDSPGH
+478 AWMDSDGH
-486 AASILNDRAT
+486 RTTMLQSHYT

-537 KGGVEKFEMAVPK
+537 KGGVEKFEMDVPK
-550 GITLYTKDMPKPEKN
+550 GMTLYADDFEKP
-565 GCSFDGWTAYF
+565 
-576 DFGYSVKAT
+576 VKAGCVFEKWTSLYPDGYENNKT
-585 TNIPMNES
+585 TKIHMNES
-593 YTLKADWKNNT
+593 KTLKANWKDAA
-604 TTSSL
+604 SS
-609 SADVSSSVN
+609 SKVSSIN
-618 KEIFSDGINDA
+618 EDIFSDGVSNDSNA
-629 DYDENI
+629 ENT
-635 RFNGSSE
+635 NTDSSFE
-642 AIESVD
+642 VIESVD

-659 DTDESE
+659 DTDESD
-665 VEFVEDNS
+665 VEFVEDNLQ

>member
-1 MNKTEYRTKLRA
+1 MKKTRKYLLCLLT
-13 GLIAIIAVLAIL
+13 LAL
-25 IPAVLQQPTLAV
+25 MLFLPATAAQAASGQQPGYV
-37 SRKAPS
+37 SS
-43 MVTVTGAKLSGN
+43 ITAKVSGS

-89 GTKYTHTSSRKYPLA
+89 GTKYTHTSSRKYPLT

-136 AIPGKV
+136 VIPGKV

-156 VNWNKTKNAT
+156 VNWSKAKNAT

-172 KEAGARSW
+172 KEAGSRNW

-190 TSFKHRSSKSFP
+190 TSFKHRSSKAFP

-215 YNGNFKKWGSYNTKG
+215 YNGNFKKWGS
-230 WSVSVPKKPAA
+230 
-241 KVPGTV
+241 
-247 KLCYVSA
+247 
-254 TTDSEVIIDWE
+254 
-265 GVENAT
+265 
-271 SYCIYY
+271 
-277 KESGAKNW
+277 
-285 VKIATVGSNTQF
+285 
-297 YIHESS
+297 
-303 SAYPL
+303 
-308 KASCKYLY
+308 
-316 TIRAYNSASKKWG
+316 
-329 GYNTKGWSVTTPE
+329 YNTKGWSVTTPE

-371 PKPTPTVTPTPS
+371 PKPTPTATPTPS

-404 ERRKNGKSDLKYHA
+404 ERRKNGKADLKYHA

-433 KYAHERPDGSDI
+433 KCSHERPDGRDS
-445 GTAAYEVGVGN
+445 GTAAFEAGVGN
-456 ICGENIGAGFT
+456 PGGENIGAGFT
-467 KPEAKPEAVVK
+467 KPEAVVK
-478 AWMDSPGH
+478 AWMDSDGH
-486 AASILNDRAT
+486 RTTMLQSHYT

-550 GITLYTKDMPKPEKN
+550 GMSIEVKDLPVPVREN
-565 GCSFDGWTAYF
+565 YLLN
-576 DFGYSVKAT
+576 GYSNRWSTTPTCPRSAAT
-585 TNIPMNES
+585 AR
-593 YTLKADWKNNT
+593 Y
-604 TTSSL
+604 
-609 SADVSSSVN
+609 SAS
-618 KEIFSDGINDA
+618 
-629 DYDENI
+629 
-635 RFNGSSE
+635 
-642 AIESVD
+642 
-648 DMDSKELDISE
+648 
-659 DTDESE
+659 T
-665 VEFVEDNS
+665 

>member
-1 MNKTEYRTKLRA
+1 MLF
-13 GLIAIIAVLAIL
+13 L
-25 IPAVLQQPTLAV
+25 PAAAAQAASGQQPGYV
-37 SRKAPS
+37 SS
-43 MVTVTGAKLSGN
+43 ITAKVSGS
-55 NKVTITW
+55 NKVTVTW

-89 GTKYTHTSSRKYPLA
+89 GTKYTHTSSRKYPLT
-104 EGKKYVYTVRAYNR
+104 EGKKYVYTVKAYNR

-156 VNWNKTKNAT
+156 VNWSKAKNAT

-172 KEAGARSW
+172 KEAGARNW

-215 YNGNFKKWGSYNTKG
+215 YNGSFKKWGSYNTKG
-230 WSVSVPKKPAA
+230 WSVSIPKKPEG

-265 GVENAT
+265 GIENAT

-352 TKKPQPTEAPKPS
+352 TEAPKPS

-371 PKPTPTVTPTPS
+371 PKPTPTATPTPS

-404 ERRKNGKSDLKYHA
+404 ERRKNGKADLKYHA

-433 KYAHERPDGSDI
+433 KCSHERPDGRDSS
-445 GTAAYEVGVGN
+445 TAIYEAGVGN
-456 ICGENIGAGFT
+456 SSGENIGVGFT
-467 KPEAKPEAVVK
+467 KPEAVVK

-486 AASILNDRAT
+486 ASAILDSDST
-496 HIGVGYYKGKNGTG
+496 HIGVGYYKGKNGTN
-510 YWVQEFSS
+510 YWVQDFSS

-550 GITLYTKDMPKPEKN
+550 GMTLYADDFEKP
-565 GCSFDGWTAYF
+565 
-576 DFGYSVKAT
+576 VKAGCVFEKWT
-585 TNIPMNES
+585 TVFSFGWES
-593 YTLKADWKNNT
+593 NNATEIHMSESKTLKANWKDAA
-604 TTSSL
+604 SS
-609 SADVSSSVN
+609 SKVSSIN
-618 KEIFSDGINDA
+618 EDIFSDGVSNDSNA
-629 DYDENI
+629 ENT
-635 RFNGSSE
+635 NTGSSFE
-642 AIESVD
+642 VIESVD
-648 DMDSKELDISE
+648 ENFKELDISE

-665 VEFVEDNS
+665 VEFVEDNLQ

>member
-1 MNKTEYRTKLRA
+1 MKKTRKYLLCLLT
-13 GLIAIIAVLAIL
+13 LAL
-25 IPAVLQQPTLAV
+25 MLFLPAAAAQAASGQQPGYV
-37 SRKAPS
+37 SS
-43 MVTVTGAKLSGN
+43 ITAKVSDN
-55 NKVTITW
+55 NKVTVTW

-89 GTKYTHTSSRKYPLA
+89 GTKYTHTSSRKYPLT
-104 EGKKYVYTVRAYNR
+104 EGKKYAYTVKAYNR

-156 VNWNKTKNAT
+156 VNWSKAKNAT

-172 KEAGARSW
+172 KEAGARNW

-190 TSFKHRSSKSFP
+190 TSFKHRSSKAFP
-202 LKPGKKYVYTVKA
+202 LKPDKKYVYTVKA

-230 WSVSVPKKPAA
+230 WSVSVPKKPEG

-371 PKPTPTVTPTPS
+371 PKPTPTATPTPS

-393 IAKEVIRLTNI
+393 MAKEVIRLTNI
-404 ERRKNGKSDLKYHA
+404 ERRKYGLTELKYHA

-433 KYAHERPDGSDI
+433 KFAHERPDGSDI
-445 GTAAYEVGVGN
+445 GTAAFEAGVGN
-456 ICGENIGAGFT
+456 PGGENIGAGFT
-467 KPEAKPEAVVK
+467 KPEAVVK
-478 AWMDSPGH
+478 AWMDSDGH
-486 AASILNDRAT
+486 RTTMLQSHYT

-550 GITLYTKDMPKPEKN
+550 GMTLYADDFEKPVKVGCVFEKWTSLYPDGYENNKTTK
-565 GCSFDGWTAYF
+565 
-576 DFGYSVKAT
+576 
-585 TNIPMNES
+585 IHMNES
-593 YTLKADWKNNT
+593 KTLKANWKDA
-604 TTSSL
+604 TSS
-609 SADVSSSVN
+609 SKVSSIN
-618 KEIFSDGINDA
+618 EDIFSDGVSNDSNT
-629 DYDENI
+629 ENTDTD
-635 RFNGSSE
+635 SSFE

-659 DTDESE
+659 DTKDTDESD
-665 VEFVEDNS
+665 VEFVEDNLQ

>member
-1 MNKTEYRTKLRA
+1 MKKTRKYLLCLLT
-13 GLIAIIAVLAIL
+13 LAL
-25 IPAVLQQPTLAV
+25 MLFLPASAAQAASGQQPGYV
-37 SRKAPS
+37 SS
-43 MVTVTGAKLSGN
+43 ITAKVSDN
-55 NKVTITW
+55 NKVTVTW

-76 QAGGKW
+76 QADGKW

-89 GTKYTHTSSRKYPLA
+89 GTKYTHTSSRKYPLT
-104 EGKKYVYTVRAYNR
+104 EGKKYVYTVKAYNR

-136 AIPGKV
+136 VIPGKV
-142 NVTKVKANSYQEVQ
+142 NVTKVKANNYQEVL
-156 VNWNKTKNAT
+156 VNWSKAKNTT

-172 KEAGARSW
+172 KEAGARNW
-180 RKIDSVSGRY
+180 RKIDSISGHY

-202 LKPGKKYVYTVKA
+202 LEPGKKYVYTVKA

-230 WSVSVPKKPAA
+230 WSVSVPKKPEG

-352 TKKPQPTEAPKPS
+352 TEAPKPS

-371 PKPTPTVTPTPS
+371 PKPTPTATPTPS

-393 IAKEVIRLTNI
+393 MAKEVIRLTNI
-404 ERRKNGKSDLKYHA
+404 ERRKYGLTELKYHA

-433 KYAHERPDGSDI
+433 KFAHERPDGRDI
-445 GTAAYEVGVGN
+445 GTAAYEAGVGN
-456 ICGENIGAGFT
+456 PGGENIGAGFT
-467 KPEAKPEAVVK
+467 KPEAVVK
-478 AWMDSPGH
+478 AWMDSDGH
-486 AASILNDRAT
+486 RTTMLQSHYT

-537 KGGVEKFEMAVPK
+537 KGGVEKFEMDVPK
-550 GITLYTKDMPKPEKN
+550 GMTLYADDFEKP
-565 GCSFDGWTAYF
+565 
-576 DFGYSVKAT
+576 VKAGCVFEKWTSLYPDGYENNKT
-585 TNIPMNES
+585 TKIHMNES
-593 YTLKADWKNNT
+593 KTLKANWKDAA
-604 TTSSL
+604 SS
-609 SADVSSSVN
+609 SKVSSIN
-618 KEIFSDGINDA
+618 EDIFSDGVSNDSNA
-629 DYDENI
+629 ENT
-635 RFNGSSE
+635 NTDSSFE
-642 AIESVD
+642 VIESVD

-659 DTDESE
+659 DTDESD
-665 VEFVEDNS
+665 VEFVEDNLQ

>member
-1 MNKTEYRTKLRA
+1 MKKTRKYLLCLLT
-13 GLIAIIAVLAIL
+13 LAL
-25 IPAVLQQPTLAV
+25 MLFLPASAAQAASGQQPGYV
-37 SRKAPS
+37 SS
-43 MVTVTGAKLSGN
+43 ITAKVSDN
-55 NKVTITW
+55 NKVTVTW

-89 GTKYTHTSSRKYPLA
+89 GTKYTHTSSRKYPLT
-104 EGKKYVYTVRAYNR
+104 EGKKYAYTVKAYNR

-142 NVTKVKANSYQEVQ
+142 NVTKVKANSYQEVL
-156 VNWNKTKNAT
+156 VNWSKAKNTT

-172 KEAGARSW
+172 KEAGARNW
-180 RKIDSVSGRY
+180 RKIDSISGHY

-202 LKPGKKYVYTVKA
+202 LEPGKKYVYTVKA

-230 WSVSVPKKPAA
+230 WSVSVPKKPEG

-352 TKKPQPTEAPKPS
+352 TEAPKPS

-371 PKPTPTVTPTPS
+371 PKPTPTATPTPS

-393 IAKEVIRLTNI
+393 MAKEVIRLTNI
-404 ERRKNGKSDLKYHA
+404 ERRKYGLTELKYHA

-433 KYAHERPDGSDI
+433 KFAHERPDGRDI
-445 GTAAYEVGVGN
+445 GTAAYEAGVGN
-456 ICGENIGAGFT
+456 PGGENIGAGFT
-467 KPEAKPEAVVK
+467 KPEAVVK
-478 AWMDSPGH
+478 AWMDSDGH
-486 AASILNDRAT
+486 RTTMLQSHYT

-537 KGGVEKFEMAVPK
+537 KGGVEKFEMDVPK
-550 GITLYTKDMPKPEKN
+550 GMTLYADDFEKP
-565 GCSFDGWTAYF
+565 
-576 DFGYSVKAT
+576 VKAGCVFEKWTSLYPDGYENNKT
-585 TNIPMNES
+585 TKIHMNES
-593 YTLKADWKNNT
+593 KTLKANWKDAA
-604 TTSSL
+604 SS
-609 SADVSSSVN
+609 SKVSSIN
-618 KEIFSDGINDA
+618 EDIFSDGVSNDSNA
-629 DYDENI
+629 ENT
-635 RFNGSSE
+635 NTDSSFE
-642 AIESVD
+642 VIESVD

>member
-1 MNKTEYRTKLRA
+1 MKKTRKYLLCLLT
-13 GLIAIIAVLAIL
+13 LAL
-25 IPAVLQQPTLAV
+25 MLFLPASAAQAASGQQPGYV
-37 SRKAPS
+37 SS
-43 MVTVTGAKLSGN
+43 ITAKVSDN
-55 NKVTITW
+55 NKVTVTW

-76 QAGGKW
+76 QADGKW

-89 GTKYTHTSSRKYPLA
+89 GTKYTHTSSRKYPLT
-104 EGKKYVYTVRAYNR
+104 EGKKYVYTVKAYNR

-136 AIPGKV
+136 VIPGKV

-156 VNWNKTKNAT
+156 VNWSKAKNAT

-172 KEAGARSW
+172 KEASSRNW

-215 YNGNFKKWGSYNTKG
+215 YNGSFKKWGSYNTKG
-230 WSVSVPKKPAA
+230 WSVSVPKKPEG

-352 TKKPQPTEAPKPS
+352 TEAPKPS

-371 PKPTPTVTPTPS
+371 PKPTPTATPTPS

-393 IAKEVIRLTNI
+393 MAKEVIRLTNI
-404 ERRKNGKSDLKYHA
+404 ERRKYGLTELKYHA

-433 KYAHERPDGSDI
+433 KFAHERPDGRDI
-445 GTAAYEVGVGN
+445 GTAAYEAGVGN
-456 ICGENIGAGFT
+456 PGGENIGAGFT
-467 KPEAKPEAVVK
+467 KPEAVVK
-478 AWMDSPGH
+478 AWMDSDGH
-486 AASILNDRAT
+486 RTTMLQSHYT

-537 KGGVEKFEMAVPK
+537 KGGVEKFEMDVPK
-550 GITLYTKDMPKPEKN
+550 GMTLYADDFEKP
-565 GCSFDGWTAYF
+565 
-576 DFGYSVKAT
+576 VKAGCVFEKWTSLYPDGYENNKT
-585 TNIPMNES
+585 TKIHMNES
-593 YTLKADWKNNT
+593 KTLKANWKDAA
-604 TTSSL
+604 SS
-609 SADVSSSVN
+609 SKVSSIN
-618 KEIFSDGINDA
+618 EDIFSDGVSNDSNA
-629 DYDENI
+629 ENT
-635 RFNGSSE
+635 NTDSSFE
-642 AIESVD
+642 VIESVD

-659 DTDESE
+659 DTDESD
-665 VEFVEDNS
+665 VEFVEDNLQ

>member
-1 MNKTEYRTKLRA
+1 MKKTRKYLLCLLT
-13 GLIAIIAVLAIL
+13 LAL
-25 IPAVLQQPTLAV
+25 MLFLPATAAQAASGQQPGYV
-37 SRKAPS
+37 SS
-43 MVTVTGAKLSGN
+43 ITAKVSGS
-55 NKVTITW
+55 NKVTVTW

-89 GTKYTHTSSRKYPLA
+89 GTKYTHTSSRKYPLT

-136 AIPGKV
+136 VIPGKV

-156 VNWNKTKNAT
+156 VNWSKAKNAT

-172 KEAGARSW
+172 KEAGSRNW

-190 TSFKHRSSKSFP
+190 TNFKHRSSKAFP

-215 YNGNFKKWGSYNTKG
+215 YNGNFKKWGS
-230 WSVSVPKKPAA
+230 
-241 KVPGTV
+241 
-247 KLCYVSA
+247 
-254 TTDSEVIIDWE
+254 
-265 GVENAT
+265 
-271 SYCIYY
+271 
-277 KESGAKNW
+277 
-285 VKIATVGSNTQF
+285 
-297 YIHESS
+297 
-303 SAYPL
+303 
-308 KASCKYLY
+308 
-316 TIRAYNSASKKWG
+316 
-329 GYNTKGWSVTTPE
+329 YNTKGWSVTTPE

-371 PKPTPTVTPTPS
+371 PKPTPTATPTPS

-404 ERRKNGKSDLKYHA
+404 ERRKNGKADLKYHA

-433 KYAHERPDGSDI
+433 KCSHERPDGRDSS
-445 GTAAYEVGVGN
+445 TAIYEAGVGN
-456 ICGENIGAGFT
+456 SSGENIGVGFT
-467 KPEAKPEAVVK
+467 KPEAVVK

-486 AASILNDRAT
+486 ASAILDSDST
-496 HIGVGYYKGKNGTG
+496 HIGVGYYKGKNGTN
-510 YWVQEFSS
+510 YWVQDFSS

-550 GITLYTKDMPKPEKN
+550 GMSIEVKDLPVPVRENYLLNGYISYSDGIQLNKKPSLSGTLHL
-565 GCSFDGWTAYF
+565 
-576 DFGYSVKAT
+576 
-585 TNIPMNES
+585 S
-593 YTLKADWKNNT
+593 YNQVLKADWSEKPESVSSTSGTVSVESDIINDFSSG
-604 TTSSL
+604 TTSYGGETITDSYNDITINEYDTII
-609 SADVSSSVN
+609 SIEEPDDFDSN
-618 KEIFSDGINDA
+618 NEEIEISDC
-629 DYDENI
+629 E
-635 RFNGSSE
+635 
-642 AIESVD
+642 
-648 DMDSKELDISE
+648 
-659 DTDESE
+659 
-665 VEFVEDNS
+665 

>member
-1 MNKTEYRTKLRA
+1 MKKTRKYLLCLLT
-13 GLIAIIAVLAIL
+13 LAL
-25 IPAVLQQPTLAV
+25 MLFLPATAAQAASGQQPGYV
-37 SRKAPS
+37 SS
-43 MVTVTGAKLSGN
+43 ITAKVSGS
-55 NKVTITW
+55 NKVTVTW

-76 QAGGKW
+76 QAGDKW

-89 GTKYTHTSSRKYPLA
+89 GTKYTHTSSRKYPLT
-104 EGKKYVYTVRAYNR
+104 EGKKYVYTVKAYNR

-156 VNWNKTKNAT
+156 VNWSKAKNAT

-172 KEAGARSW
+172 KEAGARNW

-202 LKPGKKYVYTVKA
+202 LKPDKKYVYTVKA
-215 YNGNFKKWGSYNTKG
+215 YNGSFKKWGS
-230 WSVSVPKKPAA
+230 
-241 KVPGTV
+241 
-247 KLCYVSA
+247 
-254 TTDSEVIIDWE
+254 
-265 GVENAT
+265 
-271 SYCIYY
+271 
-277 KESGAKNW
+277 
-285 VKIATVGSNTQF
+285 
-297 YIHESS
+297 
-303 SAYPL
+303 
-308 KASCKYLY
+308 
-316 TIRAYNSASKKWG
+316 
-329 GYNTKGWSVTTPE
+329 YNTKGWSVTTPE

-371 PKPTPTVTPTPS
+371 PKPTPTATPTPS

-393 IAKEVIRLTNI
+393 MAKEVIRLTNI
-404 ERRKNGKSDLKYHA
+404 ERRKYGLTELKYHA

-433 KYAHERPDGSDI
+433 KFAHERPDGSDI
-445 GTAAYEVGVGN
+445 GTAAFEAGVGN
-456 ICGENIGAGFT
+456 PGGENIGAGFT
-467 KPEAKPEAVVK
+467 KPEAVVK
-478 AWMDSPGH
+478 AWMDSDGH
-486 AASILNDRAT
+486 RTTMLQSHYT
-496 HIGVGYYKGKNGTG
+496 HIGVGYYKGKNGTR

-550 GITLYTKDMPKPEKN
+550 GMTLYADDFEKPVKVGCVFEKWTSLYPDGYENNKTTK
-565 GCSFDGWTAYF
+565 
-576 DFGYSVKAT
+576 
-585 TNIPMNES
+585 IHMNES
-593 YTLKADWKNNT
+593 KTLKANWKDA
-604 TTSSL
+604 TSS
-609 SADVSSSVN
+609 SKVSSIN
-618 KEIFSDGINDA
+618 EDIFSDGVSNDSNT
-629 DYDENI
+629 ENTDTV
-635 RFNGSSE
+635 SSFE

-659 DTDESE
+659 DTKDTDESD
-665 VEFVEDNS
+665 VEFVEDNLQ

>member
-1 MNKTEYRTKLRA
+1 MKKTRKYLLCLLT
-13 GLIAIIAVLAIL
+13 LAL
-25 IPAVLQQPTLAV
+25 MLFLPAAAAQAASGQQPGYV
-37 SRKAPS
+37 SS
-43 MVTVTGAKLSGN
+43 ITAKVSGN
-55 NKVTITW
+55 NQVTVTW

-82 KTLANVK
+82 KTLANVND
-89 GTKYTHTSSRKYPLA
+89 TKYTHTSSKKYPLT
-104 EGKKYVYTVRAYNR
+104 EGKKYVYTVKAYNR

-156 VNWNKTKNAT
+156 VNWSKAKNAT

-172 KEAGARSW
+172 KEAGARNW

-202 LKPGKKYVYTVKA
+202 LKPDKKYVYTVKA
-215 YNGNFKKWGSYNTKG
+215 YNGSFKKWGS
-230 WSVSVPKKPAA
+230 
-241 KVPGTV
+241 
-247 KLCYVSA
+247 
-254 TTDSEVIIDWE
+254 
-265 GVENAT
+265 
-271 SYCIYY
+271 
-277 KESGAKNW
+277 
-285 VKIATVGSNTQF
+285 
-297 YIHESS
+297 
-303 SAYPL
+303 
-308 KASCKYLY
+308 
-316 TIRAYNSASKKWG
+316 
-329 GYNTKGWSVTTPE
+329 YNTKGWSVTTPE

-371 PKPTPTVTPTPS
+371 PKPTPTATPTPS

-393 IAKEVIRLTNI
+393 MAKEVIRLTNI
-404 ERRKNGKSDLKYHA
+404 ERRKYGLTELKYHA

-433 KYAHERPDGSDI
+433 KFAHERPDGSDI
-445 GTAAYEVGVGN
+445 GTAAFEAGVGN
-456 ICGENIGAGFT
+456 PGGENIGAGFT
-467 KPEAKPEAVVK
+467 KPEAVVK
-478 AWMDSPGH
+478 AWMDSDGH
-486 AASILNDRAT
+486 RTTMLQSHYT

-550 GITLYTKDMPKPEKN
+550 GMTLYADDFEKP
-565 GCSFDGWTAYF
+565 
-576 DFGYSVKAT
+576 VKAGCVFEKWTSLYPDGYENNKT
-585 TNIPMNES
+585 TKIHMNES
-593 YTLKADWKNNT
+593 KTLKANWKDAT
-604 TTSSL
+604 A
-609 SADVSSSVN
+609 SAKVSSIN
-618 KEIFSDGINDA
+618 EDIFSDGVSNDSNA
-629 DYDENI
+629 ENT
-635 RFNGSSE
+635 NTDSSFE
-642 AIESVD
+642 VIESVD
-648 DMDSKELDISE
+648 ENSKELDISE

-665 VEFVEDNS
+665 VEFVEDNLQ

>member
-1 MNKTEYRTKLRA
+1 MKKTRKYLLCLLT
-13 GLIAIIAVLAIL
+13 LAL
-25 IPAVLQQPTLAV
+25 MLFLPASAAQAASGQQPGYV
-37 SRKAPS
+37 SS
-43 MVTVTGAKLSGN
+43 ITAKVSDN
-55 NKVTITW
+55 NKVTVTW

-76 QAGGKW
+76 QADGKW

-89 GTKYTHTSSRKYPLA
+89 GTKYTHTSSRKYPLT
-104 EGKKYVYTVRAYNR
+104 EGKKYVYTVKAYNR

-136 AIPGKV
+136 VIPGKV

-156 VNWNKTKNAT
+156 VNWSKAKNAT

-172 KEAGARSW
+172 KEASSRNW

-230 WSVSVPKKPAA
+230 WSVSVPKKPEG

-352 TKKPQPTEAPKPS
+352 TEAPKPS

-371 PKPTPTVTPTPS
+371 PKPTPTATPTPS

-433 KYAHERPDGSDI
+433 KYSHERPDGRDI
-445 GTAAYEVGVGN
+445 GTAAYEAGVGN
-456 ICGENIGAGFT
+456 PCGENIGAGFT
-467 KPEAKPEAVVK
+467 KPEAVVK

-486 AASILNDRAT
+486 ASAILDANAT
-496 HIGVGYYKGKNGTG
+496 HIGVGYHKGKNGTG

-550 GITLYTKDMPKPEKN
+550 GMTLYADDFEKPVKAGCVFEK
-565 GCSFDGWTAYF
+565 WTAVYP
-576 DFGYSVKAT
+576 DGYETKQAT
-585 TNIPMNES
+585 KIHMSES
-593 YTLKADWKNNT
+593 LSLKANWKDAT
-604 TTSSL
+604 A
-609 SADVSSSVN
+609 SAKVSSIN
-618 KEIFSDGINDA
+618 EDIFSDGVSNDSNA
-629 DYDENI
+629 ENT
-635 RFNGSSE
+635 NTDSSFE
-642 AIESVD
+642 VIESVD

>member
-1 MNKTEYRTKLRA
+1 MKKTRKYLLCLLT
-13 GLIAIIAVLAIL
+13 LAL
-25 IPAVLQQPTLAV
+25 MLFLPATAAQAASGQQPGYV
-37 SRKAPS
+37 SS
-43 MVTVTGAKLSGN
+43 ITAKVSGS
-55 NKVTITW
+55 NKVTVTW

-89 GTKYTHTSSRKYPLA
+89 GTKYTHTSSRKYPLT

-136 AIPGKV
+136 VIPGKV

-156 VNWNKTKNAT
+156 VNWSKAKNAT

-172 KEAGARSW
+172 KEAGSRNW

-190 TSFKHRSSKSFP
+190 TSFKHRSSKAFP

-215 YNGNFKKWGSYNTKG
+215 YNGNFKKWGS
-230 WSVSVPKKPAA
+230 
-241 KVPGTV
+241 
-247 KLCYVSA
+247 
-254 TTDSEVIIDWE
+254 
-265 GVENAT
+265 
-271 SYCIYY
+271 
-277 KESGAKNW
+277 
-285 VKIATVGSNTQF
+285 
-297 YIHESS
+297 
-303 SAYPL
+303 
-308 KASCKYLY
+308 
-316 TIRAYNSASKKWG
+316 
-329 GYNTKGWSVTTPE
+329 YNTKGWSVTTPE

-371 PKPTPTVTPTPS
+371 PKPTPTATPTPS

-404 ERRKNGKSDLKYHA
+404 ERRKNGKADLKYHA

-433 KYAHERPDGSDI
+433 KCSHERPDGRDSS
-445 GTAAYEVGVGN
+445 TAIYEAGVGN
-456 ICGENIGAGFT
+456 SSGENIGVGFT
-467 KPEAKPEAVVK
+467 KPEAVVK

-486 AASILNDRAT
+486 ASAILDSDST
-496 HIGVGYYKGKNGTG
+496 HIGVGYYKGKNGTN
-510 YWVQEFSS
+510 YWVQDFSS

-550 GITLYTKDMPKPEKN
+550 GMSIEVKDLPVPVRENYLLNGYISYSDGIQLNKKPSLSGTLHL
-565 GCSFDGWTAYF
+565 
-576 DFGYSVKAT
+576 
-585 TNIPMNES
+585 S
-593 YTLKADWKNNT
+593 YNQVLKADWSEKPESVSSTSGTVSVESDIINDFSSG
-604 TTSSL
+604 TTSYGGETITDSYNDITINEYDTII
-609 SADVSSSVN
+609 SIEEPDDFDSN
-618 KEIFSDGINDA
+618 NEEIEISDC
-629 DYDENI
+629 E
-635 RFNGSSE
+635 
-642 AIESVD
+642 
-648 DMDSKELDISE
+648 
-659 DTDESE
+659 
-665 VEFVEDNS
+665 

>member
-1 MNKTEYRTKLRA
+1 MKKTRKYLLCLLT
-13 GLIAIIAVLAIL
+13 LAL
-25 IPAVLQQPTLAV
+25 MLFLPASAAQAASGQQPGYV
-37 SRKAPS
+37 SS
-43 MVTVTGAKLSGN
+43 ITAKVSDN
-55 NKVTITW
+55 NKVTVTW

-89 GTKYTHTSSRKYPLA
+89 GTKYTHTSSRKYPLT
-104 EGKKYVYTVRAYNR
+104 EGKKYAYTVKAYNR

-142 NVTKVKANSYQEVQ
+142 NVTKVKANSYQEVL
-156 VNWNKTKNAT
+156 VNWSKAKNTT

-172 KEAGARSW
+172 KEAGARNW
-180 RKIDSVSGRY
+180 RKIDSISGHY

-202 LKPGKKYVYTVKA
+202 LEPGKKYVYTVKA

-230 WSVSVPKKPAA
+230 WSVSVPKKPEG

-352 TKKPQPTEAPKPS
+352 TEAPKPS

-371 PKPTPTVTPTPS
+371 PKPTPTATPTPS

-433 KYAHERPDGSDI
+433 KYSHERPDGRDI
-445 GTAAYEVGVGN
+445 GTAAYEAGVGN
-456 ICGENIGAGFT
+456 PGGENIGAGFT
-467 KPEAKPEAVVK
+467 KPEAVVK
-478 AWMDSPGH
+478 AWMDSDGH
-486 AASILNDRAT
+486 RTTMLQSHYT

-537 KGGVEKFEMAVPK
+537 KGGVEKFEMDVPK
-550 GITLYTKDMPKPEKN
+550 EMTLYADDFEKP
-565 GCSFDGWTAYF
+565 
-576 DFGYSVKAT
+576 VKAGCVFEKWTSLYPDGYENNKT
-585 TNIPMNES
+585 TKIHMNES
-593 YTLKADWKNNT
+593 KTLKANWKDAA
-604 TTSSL
+604 SS
-609 SADVSSSVN
+609 SKVSSIN
-618 KEIFSDGINDA
+618 EDIFSDGVSNDSNA
-629 DYDENI
+629 ENT
-635 RFNGSSE
+635 NTDSSFE
-642 AIESVD
+642 VIESVD

-659 DTDESE
+659 DTDESD
-665 VEFVEDNS
+665 VEFVEDNLQ

>member
-1 MNKTEYRTKLRA
+1 MKQPRKYLLCLLT
-13 GLIAIIAVLAIL
+13 LAL
-25 IPAVLQQPTLAV
+25 MLFLPATAAQAASGQQPGYV
-37 SRKAPS
+37 SS
-43 MVTVTGAKLSGN
+43 ITAKVSGS
-55 NKVTITW
+55 NKVTVTW

-89 GTKYTHTSSRKYPLA
+89 GTKYTHTSSRKYPLT
-104 EGKKYVYTVRAYNR
+104 EGKKYAYTVKAYNR

-142 NVTKVKANSYQEVQ
+142 NVTKVKANSYQEVL
-156 VNWNKTKNAT
+156 VNWSKAKNTT

-172 KEAGARSW
+172 KEAGARNW
-180 RKIDSVSGRY
+180 RKIDSISGHY

-202 LKPGKKYVYTVKA
+202 LEPGKKYVYTVKA

-230 WSVSVPKKPAA
+230 WSVSVPKKPEG

-352 TKKPQPTEAPKPS
+352 TEAPKPS

-371 PKPTPTVTPTPS
+371 PKPTPTATPTPS

-393 IAKEVIRLTNI
+393 MAKEVIRLTNI
-404 ERRKNGKSDLKYHA
+404 ERRKYGLTELKYHA

-433 KYAHERPDGSDI
+433 KFAHERPDGRDI
-445 GTAAYEVGVGN
+445 GTAAYEAGVGN
-456 ICGENIGAGFT
+456 PGGENIGAGFT
-467 KPEAKPEAVVK
+467 KPEAVVK
-478 AWMDSPGH
+478 AWMDSDGH
-486 AASILNDRAT
+486 RTTMLQSHYT

-537 KGGVEKFEMAVPK
+537 KGGVEKFEMDVPK
-550 GITLYTKDMPKPEKN
+550 GMTLYADDFEKP
-565 GCSFDGWTAYF
+565 
-576 DFGYSVKAT
+576 VKAGCVFEKWTSLYPDGYENNKT
-585 TNIPMNES
+585 TKIHMNES
-593 YTLKADWKNNT
+593 KTLKANWKDAA
-604 TTSSL
+604 SS
-609 SADVSSSVN
+609 SKVSSIN
-618 KEIFSDGINDA
+618 EDIFSDGVSNDSNA
-629 DYDENI
+629 ENT
-635 RFNGSSE
+635 NTDSSFE
-642 AIESVD
+642 VIESVD

-659 DTDESE
+659 DTDESD
-665 VEFVEDNS
+665 VEFVEDNLQ

>member
-1 MNKTEYRTKLRA
+1 MKKTRKYLLCLLT
-13 GLIAIIAVLAIL
+13 LAL
-25 IPAVLQQPTLAV
+25 MLFLPAAAAQAASGQQPGYV
-37 SRKAPS
+37 SS
-43 MVTVTGAKLSGN
+43 ITAKVSGN
-55 NKVTITW
+55 NQVTVTW

-89 GTKYTHTSSRKYPLA
+89 GTKYTHTSSRKYPLT

-156 VNWNKTKNAT
+156 VNWSKAKNAT

-172 KEAGARSW
+172 KEAGARNW

-190 TSFKHRSSKSFP
+190 TSFKHCSSKSFP
-202 LKPGKKYVYTVKA
+202 LEPGKKYVYTVKA
-215 YNGNFKKWGSYNTKG
+215 YNGSFKKWGSYNTKG
-230 WSVSVPKKPAA
+230 WSVSVPKKPEG

-316 TIRAYNSASKKWG
+316 TIRAYNSDSKKWG
-329 GYNTKGWSVTTPE
+329 RYNTKGWSVTTPE

-352 TKKPQPTEAPKPS
+352 TEAPKPS

-371 PKPTPTVTPTPS
+371 PKPTPTATPTPS

-393 IAKEVIRLTNI
+393 MTKEVIRLTNI

-433 KYAHERPDGSDI
+433 KCSHERPDGRDSS
-445 GTAAYEVGVGN
+445 TAIYEAGVGN
-456 ICGENIGAGFT
+456 SSGENIGVGFT
-467 KPEAKPEAVVK
+467 KPEAVVK

-486 AASILNDRAT
+486 ASAILDSDST
-496 HIGVGYYKGKNGTG
+496 HIGVGYYKGKNGTN
-510 YWVQEFSS
+510 YWVQDFSS

-550 GITLYTKDMPKPEKN
+550 GMTLYADDFEKP
-565 GCSFDGWTAYF
+565 
-576 DFGYSVKAT
+576 VKAGCVFEKWT
-585 TNIPMNES
+585 TVFSFGWES
-593 YTLKADWKNNT
+593 NNATEIHMSESKTLKANWKDAA
-604 TTSSL
+604 SS
-609 SADVSSSVN
+609 SKVSSIN
-618 KEIFSDGINDA
+618 EDIFSDGVSNDSNA
-629 DYDENI
+629 ENT
-635 RFNGSSE
+635 NTDSSFE
-642 AIESVD
+642 VIESVD

-659 DTDESE
+659 DTDESD
-665 VEFVEDNS
+665 VEFVEDNLQ

>member
-1 MNKTEYRTKLRA
+1 MKKTRKYLLCLLT
-13 GLIAIIAVLAIL
+13 LAL
-25 IPAVLQQPTLAV
+25 MLFLPATAAQAASGQQPGYV
-37 SRKAPS
+37 SS
-43 MVTVTGAKLSGN
+43 ITAKVSGS
-55 NKVTITW
+55 NKVTVTW

-82 KTLANVK
+82 KTLANVN
-89 GTKYTHTSSRKYPLA
+89 GTKYTHTSSRKYPLT
-104 EGKKYVYTVRAYNR
+104 EGKKYVYTVKAYNR

-156 VNWNKTKNAT
+156 VNWSKAKNAT

-172 KEAGARSW
+172 KEAGARNW

-215 YNGNFKKWGSYNTKG
+215 YNGSFKKWGS
-230 WSVSVPKKPAA
+230 
-241 KVPGTV
+241 
-247 KLCYVSA
+247 
-254 TTDSEVIIDWE
+254 
-265 GVENAT
+265 
-271 SYCIYY
+271 
-277 KESGAKNW
+277 
-285 VKIATVGSNTQF
+285 
-297 YIHESS
+297 
-303 SAYPL
+303 
-308 KASCKYLY
+308 
-316 TIRAYNSASKKWG
+316 
-329 GYNTKGWSVTTPE
+329 YNTKGWSVTTPE

-371 PKPTPTVTPTPS
+371 PKPTPTATPTPS

-393 IAKEVIRLTNI
+393 MAKEVIRLTNI
-404 ERRKNGKSDLKYHA
+404 ERRKYGLTELKYHA

-433 KYAHERPDGSDI
+433 KFAHERPDGSDI
-445 GTAAYEVGVGN
+445 GTAAFEAGVGN
-456 ICGENIGAGFT
+456 PGGENIGAGFT
-467 KPEAKPEAVVK
+467 KPEAVVK
-478 AWMDSPGH
+478 AWMDSDGH
-486 AASILNDRAT
+486 RTTMLQSHYT

-550 GITLYTKDMPKPEKN
+550 GMTLYADDFEKPVKAGCVFEK
-565 GCSFDGWTAYF
+565 WTAVYP
-576 DFGYSVKAT
+576 DGYETKQAT
-585 TNIPMNES
+585 KIHMSES
-593 YTLKADWKNNT
+593 LSLKANWKDAT
-604 TTSSL
+604 A
-609 SADVSSSVN
+609 SAKVSSIN
-618 KEIFSDGINDA
+618 EEIFSDGVSNDSNA
-629 DYDENI
+629 ENT
-635 RFNGSSE
+635 NTDSSFE
-642 AIESVD
+642 VIESVD